1 MDHAKLEDII
11 LTPLTKIQV
20 MGGNVLRA
28 IKAGDTGYCGFGEA
42 YFSEINA
49 GSIKAWKR
57 HTKMVM
63 NLIVPIGQVR
73 FIFFI
78 ENHDIAGSFKTF
90 EIGENNYARISVP
103 PGLWFAM
110 QGLGLSKSLILNIGN
125 IEHDPN
131 EVEKKL
137 LDEIKFEW

>member
-1 MDHAKLEDII
+1 MDNAKLEDII

-20 MGGNVLRA
+20 IDGNVLRA
-28 IKAGDTGYCGFGEA
+28 IKAGDTGYFGFGEA

-78 ENHDIAGSFKTF
+78 ENQEIAKSFKTF
-90 EIGENNYARISVP
+90 EIGEDNYARISVP